1 VDPVYNI
8 ALEHFNSLL
17 ERPIYAAL
25 AYGSQIAGYASK
37 DSDYDLILIID
48 DYPDTIKY
56 YYENVRGFS
65 FSALVVDK
73 HFFEEDV
80 YHAKHGEFVSGRLFT
95 VFIPLVNEEYIK
107 KCEVDL
113 KERTIIEESCDLI
126 SKYGELV
133 EYLSVPLKFFL
144 FSRLRRRIIAYPPV
158 RYSYIKTFFGSKG
171 EDNVNMSLQGFRR
184 GAERLVRRGILEK
197 IGPDLYRIVKS
208 KLDCPN
214 KIFIRLEFLQ
224 RGVKSYITHGRSA
237 KVPPKVF
244 LHEFQSKI
252 RRGGGGELP
261 SLLRDPHKLIH
272 IEDSEV
278 SGVSRNLYQA
288 LRHIYKDENVTV
300 GAVKRTGLFSGTY
313 IIEVNSYR
321 GAERIVRKHFSY
333 LDIFKWLI
341 LQFWLLD
348 ITRFNLMP
356 STRFLN
362 EVRSSLRMREIG
374 IKTFRPILFSW
385 AEKSIYSKYIE
396 GTKISE
402 LPSNYPLNMI
412 LSIIREVGRLIGYI
426 HSAGYVFGDLKPQNI
441 IFNGKDLYFTDLEQF
456 SSRGDPSWDIAEFL
470 YYSYIITSR
479 YIGIPIEKF
488 VSSFIEGYSESGD
501 LKYVS
506 RASSLK
512 YLRPFTIIAPWNR
525 LFKIRSSIK
534 RLVT

>member
-1 VDPVYNI
+1 MDPIYSM
-8 ALEHFNSLL
+8 ALEYFSNLL
-17 ERPIYAAL
+17 GRPIYAAL

-37 DSDYDLILIID
+37 DSDYDLILIIEG
-48 DYPDTIKY
+48 YPDTIKY
-56 YYENVRGFS
+56 YYEDVGGFS

-73 HFFEEDV
+73 HFFEEDI

-95 VFIPLVNEEYIK
+95 VFIPLINEDYIR
-107 KCEVDL
+107 KCEAVL

-133 EYLSVPLKFFL
+133 DYLSIPLKFFL
-144 FSRLRRRIIAYPPV
+144 FSRLRRRIMAYPPV
-158 RYSYIKTFFGSKG
+158 RYSYIKTFFGSRG
-171 EDNVNMSLQGFRR
+171 DINIEMSLQGFRR
-184 GAERLVRRGILEK
+184 GAERLVEQGLLEK
-197 IGPDLYRIVKS
+197 TGPDLYRIIRS

-244 LHEFQSKI
+244 LHEFHSKI

-272 IEDSEV
+272 IDGAEV
-278 SGVSRNLYQA
+278 SGGSRNVYQA
-288 LRHIYKDENVTV
+288 LRHIYKDKGITV
-300 GAVKRTGLFSGTY
+300 GAIKRTGLFSGTY
-313 IIEVNSYR
+313 IIEVNSNR

-348 ITRFNLMP
+348 ITRFNLFP
-356 STRFLN
+356 SSRFLN
-362 EVRSSLRMREIG
+362 EVSSSLKMREMG
-374 IKTFRPILFSW
+374 IKTFQPILFSW
-385 AEKSIYSKYIE
+385 AEKSIYSKYID
-396 GTKISE
+396 GVKISE
-402 LPSNYPLNMI
+402 LPNNYPLKMV

-426 HSAGYVFGDLKPQNI
+426 HSVGYVFGDLKPQNI
-441 IFNGKDLYFTDLEQF
+441 IYNGKNLYFTDLEQF
-456 SSRGDPSWDIAEFL
+456 SDKGDPSWDIAEFL

-479 YIGIPIEKF
+479 YINIPIEKF

-501 LKYVS
+501 LQYVS
-506 RASSLK
+506 RASSLR
-512 YLRPFTIIAPWNR
+512 YLRPFMIIAPWNR

-534 RLVT
+534 KLVT